1 MTLSTHQMTEG
12 IAGQVVTPEAPGYD
26 EARTVFATDVDRRPA
41 LIVRVSGPDD
51 IARVILHARE
61 YGVAA
66 GAHGLATGFGD
77 AGSVG
82 IGGITLAGGIGF
94 LVRKHGM
101 TIDNLLAAEIVTAD
115 GRLRRVDAQ
124 TEPDLFWALRGG
136 GGNFGVVTR
145 LKYRLR
151 PVDTIVGGL
160 LAAPARPAVVSGF
173 VAAAEG
179 GPDELSPIANVRAGP
194 PLPF

>member
-1 MTLSTHQMTEG
+1 MTTQTHPTSPETGTTVVSIPQLRSVLSGKVIDLSEMKRLE
-12 IAGQVVTPEAPGYD
+12 IDLAG
-26 EARTVFATDVDRRPA
+26 RTAWAQTGLTA
-41 LIVRVSGPDD
+41 G
-51 IARVILHARE
+51 E
-61 YGVAA
+61 YTAA
-66 GAHGLATGFGD
+66 VGAHGLATGFGD
-77 AGSVG
+77 TGSVG
-82 IGGITLAGGIGF
+82 IGGITLAGGIGY
-94 LVRKHGM
+94 LVRKHGL

-115 GRLRRVDAQ
+115 GRLRRVDAE